1 VVHDGAVIVLQS
13 RRINK
18 YNTLFPKGQ
27 MSVVKDRH
35 VISASI
41 LSATITPYSHE
52 TLKAAV
58 RYAKVY
64 LCL

>member
-1 VVHDGAVIVLQS
+1 MI
-13 RRINK
+13 
-18 YNTLFPKGQ
+18 
-27 MSVVKDRH
+27 VVKDCH

-41 LSATITPYSHE
+41 LLETITPYSHE

-58 RYAKVY
+58 HYAKVY